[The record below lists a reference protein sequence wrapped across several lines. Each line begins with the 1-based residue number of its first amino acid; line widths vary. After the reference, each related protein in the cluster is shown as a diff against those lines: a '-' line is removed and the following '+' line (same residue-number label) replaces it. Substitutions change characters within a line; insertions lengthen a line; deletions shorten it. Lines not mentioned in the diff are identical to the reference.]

1 MRCAS
6 DVQSAKTVN
15 AMAVVGRKRREWIQ
29 VTEWVMVASSI
40 SRSARWVLSHCACLA
55 QPGHLV
61 CFHRVDT
68 VASIVPR
75 LRALDA
81 DSSPQ
86 SLLGE
91 FLAHTRSLGTNSAR
105 CTLLLSLTAPSVTR
119 ATTSSSAIASTLH
132 LHG

>member
-6 DVQSAKTVN
+6 DVQSAKAVN
-15 AMAVVGRKRREWIQ
+15 AMAVVANGRKRREWIQ

-40 SRSARWVLSHCACLA
+40 SMSARWVLGHDACLA
-55 QPGHLV
+55 QPGLLV
-61 CFHRVDT
+61 CFHRVGA

-91 FLAHTRSLGTNSAR
+91 FLAHTRSLGTSSAR

-119 ATTSSSAIASTLH
+119 ATTSSSTLH